1 MGGPQ
6 VGGMLPPKPLTSI
19 SWDPIKL
26 GLGIQSE

>member
-1 MGGPQ
+1 MGGSQ
-6 VGGMLPPKPLTSI
+6 VVLPVKPLTSM